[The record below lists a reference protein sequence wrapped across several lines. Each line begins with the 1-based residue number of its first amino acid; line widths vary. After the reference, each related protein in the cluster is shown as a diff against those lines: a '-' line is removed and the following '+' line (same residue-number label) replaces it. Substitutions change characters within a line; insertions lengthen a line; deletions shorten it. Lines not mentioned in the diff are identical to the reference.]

1 MESTIWVQFS
11 VAFISSGEPHSHII
25 GKKKKEKTRAG
36 GEIGMQECCSFHER
50 YGSKERSSYVQ
61 FFFMDSSDE
70 ITLSIS
76 CSTPCMLFRRA
87 FDITFLRVRLSSDS
101 YAPISCV

>member
-1 MESTIWVQFS
+1 MFVIIFCMESTIWVQFS
-11 VAFISSGEPHSHII
+11 VAFISSGEPHSHVI

-61 FFFMDSSDE
+61 PFNFSLWTSTSLTRIDSLLFQMD
-70 ITLSIS
+70 T
-76 CSTPCMLFRRA
+76 RRLTEA
-87 FDITFLRVRLSSDS
+87 FFLR
-101 YAPISCV
+101 P